1 MDHPLSRSGDAS
13 IQRHLDRAEVLR
25 STMEQLCKD
34 LALSVE
40 DLHTPSEPDTAF
52 EGLREQVLPV
62 LERLGSQGDHALKVA
77 MYRVDIPEPH
87 FRRTLRSGGL
97 QALAGE
103 VVLRALQKVLTRLR
117 FAGRF

>member
-1 MDHPLSRSGDAS
+1 MDDQLSRSGDVS

-34 LALSVE
+34 LSLSCD
-40 DLHTPSEPDTAF
+40 DLNAPAEVDTAF

-62 LERLGSQGDHALKVA
+62 LQQLDSQGEHALKVA

-87 FRRTLRSGGL
+87 FRRTLASGGL
-97 QALAGE
+97 HALAGQ

-117 FAGRF
+117 YAGSF